1 MKNTSTVR
9 DVEKEIVII
18 PTLELDELQK
28 QIIEEK
34 RLKLELSLRKF

>member
-9 DVEKEIVII
+9 DVEKETVI

-28 QIIEEK
+28 QTIEEK

>member
-9 DVEKEIVII
+9 DVEKETAII
-18 PTLELDELQK
+18 PTLELDELRK
-28 QIIEEK
+28 QTIEEK

>member
-9 DVEKEIVII
+9 DVEKETVI
-18 PTLELDELQK
+18 PTRELDELQK
-28 QIIEEK
+28 QTIEEK